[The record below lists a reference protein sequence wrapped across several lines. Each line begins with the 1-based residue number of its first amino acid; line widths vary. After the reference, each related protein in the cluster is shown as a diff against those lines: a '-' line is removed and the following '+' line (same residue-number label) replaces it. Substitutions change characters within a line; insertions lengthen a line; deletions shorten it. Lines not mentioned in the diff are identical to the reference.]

1 MHRLEVSLPKYLL
14 VTEKNTVRLLE
25 KSNRHH
31 PKQGMNINLNSNKA
45 GISCPPEYE
54 APRSTQYH
62 FCGIF
67 PKLHNL
73 DLVMRNHDK
82 PKLRDILQKN

>member
-1 MHRLEVSLPKYLL
+1 
-14 VTEKNTVRLLE
+14 
-25 KSNRHH
+25 
-31 PKQGMNINLNSNKA
+31 MNINLNSNKA
-45 GISCPPEYE
+45 GISCTPEYE

-67 PKLHNL
+67 PKLHNH

-82 PKLRDILQKN
+82 PKLRDILQNNWPVVFKDPKVMKDKDWGRRQDK